1 MTDWLMVIGLTLLA
15 GMAMPAGALLAGLE
29 RVRPNWLDRELR
41 HGIIAFGGGALLSAV
56 ALVLVPE
63 GITKVNTLVS
73 ASCFVAGGLAFM
85 WLDITLYRNKT
96 PASQMAAM
104 LSDFVPESIALG
116 AAFAAG
122 GNGGMLLA
130 CLMALQNLPEGFNAS
145 RELQASTDYRTLR
158 IAKGFALVALLGPL
172 CGLLGFGWLSAYPE
186 AVAVV
191 MLFAAGGICYSVF
204 QDIAPQA
211 KLERRWGP
219 PMGAVLGFVLGMIG
233 HQLTMG

>member
-1 MTDWLMVIGLTLLA
+1 MTDWLVVIGLTLMA
-15 GMAMPAGALLAGLE
+15 GMAMPAGALLAGVE
-29 RVRPNWLDRELR
+29 RVRPKWLDQELR

-63 GITKVNTLVS
+63 GIAKVDALVS
-73 ASCFVAGGLAFM
+73 ASCFIVGGLAFM
-85 WLDITLYRNKT
+85 WLDIALYRNKT

-122 GNGGMLLA
+122 GHSGLLLA
-130 CLMALQNLPEGFNAS
+130 CLMALQNLPEGFNAC
-145 RELQASTDYRTLR
+145 RELRASTHYPIRR
-158 IAKGFALVALLGPL
+158 IAKGFTLMALLGPL
-172 CGLLGFGWLSAYPE
+172 FGLLGFGWLAAYPE
-186 AVAVV
+186 AVAAV

-211 KLERRWGP
+211 KLERKWAP
-219 PMGAVLGFVLGMIG
+219 PMGAVLGFVLGMVG

>member
-1 MTDWLMVIGLTLLA
+1 MTDWLVVIGLTLLA

-29 RVRPNWLDRELR
+29 RVRPNWLDQELR

-63 GITKVNTLVS
+63 GSGRLDTWS
-73 ASCFVAGGLAFM
+73 AAACFVVGGLGFM

-116 AAFAAG
+116 AAFAVG
-122 GNGGMLLA
+122 GHGGLLLA
-130 CLMALQNLPEGFNAS
+130 CLMALQNLPEGFNAC
-145 RELQASTDYRTLR
+145 RELQASTHYRTLR
-158 IAKGFALVALLGPL
+158 IVKGFALMALLGPL

-186 AVAVV
+186 VVAAV

-211 KLERRWGP
+211 RLERRWAP
-219 PMGAVLGFVLGMIG
+219 PMGAVLGFVLGMVG
-233 HQLTMG
+233 HQLTLG